1 MDISSTAVCAIC
13 LDPMEADIYSLPE
26 CTHKYHTNCIMHW
39 FRAGHNKC
47 PLCNNV
53 GVNGDVDL
61 FWGYREAA
69 LENYKKMRRL
79 SRKKNA
85 PPELVKQIRIL
96 KKKEA
101 SNKKKKEKYKKFKQE
116 VPKDGK
122 TRVQLHNE
130 WLKARRKW
138 DSWRGKREEVQM
150 KVLIGIQYIKPIIIA
165 QKVKL

>member
-13 LDPMEADIYSLPE
+13 LEPMETDIYSLPE
-26 CTHKYHTNCIMHW
+26 CIHKYHTNCIMHW

-85 PPELVKQIRIL
+85 PPELVKQIQILISPKKKQQL
-96 KKKEA
+96 KKKRKNIRN
-101 SNKKKKEKYKKFKQE
+101 SNKKCQKMEKH
-116 VPKDGK
+116 VPNFTMSGSKHIENGIAGGEKGK
-122 TRVQLHNE
+122 YC
-130 WLKARRKW
+130 K
-138 DSWRGKREEVQM
+138 
-150 KVLIGIQYIKPIIIA
+150 
-165 QKVKL
+165 